1 MLVLVNGVVGIEKR
15 AETVLRHKCDERCLR
30 RVGDGDGPEN
40 FRCRK
45 IHPVKGNPDPTS
57 HTYVPFHHE
66 YKPSTLAVLEEIGI
80 YHPPP
85 QGSGCHEHGTFDHPF
100 FAPMRHIAPCNHNAE
115 CNMSPVI
122 LEFFVAL
129 KSMQNAQLLAHTN
142 GVAKY
147 VTKYIA
153 KVDQGNYVV
162 LCQDVHTG
170 KWVLAKNHLHNTK
183 IVSSNI
189 NEDKAFEKLKR

>member
-1 MLVLVNGVVGIEKR
+1 
-15 AETVLRHKCDERCLR
+15 
-30 RVGDGDGPEN
+30 
-40 FRCRK
+40 
-45 IHPVKGNPDPTS
+45 
-57 HTYVPFHHE
+57 
-66 YKPSTLAVLEEIGI
+66 
-80 YHPPP
+80 
-85 QGSGCHEHGTFDHPF
+85 
-100 FAPMRHIAPCNHNAE
+100 
-115 CNMSPVI
+115 MSPVI

-189 NEDKAFEKLKR
+189 NEDNVLEKLRFKNHPRG